1 MGSLAV
7 VTINACYSHNSFLT
21 NKEMERKRLSQ
32 RRGTGSVLI
41 VSNCKDRKNN
51 FSARKP
57 SQPPPVEVSSSHW
70 NVLQLFLNRMPYLEL
85 SVITNSNGLD
95 PDSQGI

>member
-1 MGSLAV
+1 
-7 VTINACYSHNSFLT
+7 
-21 NKEMERKRLSQ
+21 MERKRLSQ
-32 RRGTGSVLI
+32 RRGTGSVLPVALPVLI
-41 VSNCKDRKNN
+41 VSDCKDRKNN